1 MISQSSIKGHGMR
14 PSTETELSACRAIA
28 KAIIKKSDDN
38 GWRKL
43 SRDKVSELVANEVNL
58 QAMLTGIDSLWIK
71 STMMRIQDGRM

>member
-1 MISQSSIKGHGMR
+1 MKPQ
-14 PSTETELSACRAIA
+14 TETELSACRAVA

-43 SRDKVSELVANEVNL
+43 SRDKVSELVEKEVNL

>member
-1 MISQSSIKGHGMR
+1 MKPQ
-14 PSTETELSACRAIA
+14 TETELSACRAIA

-43 SRDKVSELVANEVNL
+43 SRNEVSELVAKEVNL

>member
-1 MISQSSIKGHGMR
+1 MKPQ
-14 PSTETELSACRAIA
+14 TETELSACRAVA
-28 KAIIKKSDDN
+28 KDIIKKSDDN

>member
-1 MISQSSIKGHGMR
+1 MKPQ
-14 PSTETELSACRAIA
+14 TEPELAACRAIA

-43 SRDKVSELVANEVNL
+43 SRDKVSELVGKEVNL

>member
-1 MISQSSIKGHGMR
+1 MISQSSIKGHDMR
-14 PSTETELSACRAIA
+14 PQTESELSACRAIA

>member
-1 MISQSSIKGHGMR
+1 MISQSSIKGHDMR
-14 PSTETELSACRAIA
+14 PRTESELAATRAIA
-28 KAIIKKSDDN
+28 KAIIQKSDDN

>member
-1 MISQSSIKGHGMR
+1 MKPQ
-14 PSTETELSACRAIA
+14 TESELIATRAVAKRILEKAKTE
-28 KAIIKKSDDN
+28 

-43 SRDKVSELVANEVNL
+43 SSDAVSELVAKEVNL

>member
-1 MISQSSIKGHGMR
+1 MR
-14 PSTETELSACRAIA
+14 PETELEFAATRAIA

>member
-1 MISQSSIKGHGMR
+1 MKQQ
-14 PSTETELSACRAIA
+14 TESELSACRAIA

-43 SRDKVSELVANEVNL
+43 SRNEVSELVAKEVNL
-58 QAMLTGIDSLWIK
+58 QAMLTGIDSLLIK

>member
-1 MISQSSIKGHGMR
+1 MKPQ
-14 PSTETELSACRAIA
+14 TETELSACRAIA

-43 SRDKVSELVANEVNL
+43 SRNEVSELVAKEVNL
-58 QAMLTGIDSLWIK
+58 QAMLTGIYSLWIK

>member
-1 MISQSSIKGHGMR
+1 MKPQ
-14 PSTETELSACRAIA
+14 TETELLACRAIA

>member
-1 MISQSSIKGHGMR
+1 MKPQIE
-14 PSTETELSACRAIA
+14 PELAACRAIA

-58 QAMLTGIDSLWIK
+58 QATLTGIDSLWIK
-71 STMMRIQDGRM
+71 STMMRIQDGSM

>member
-1 MISQSSIKGHGMR
+1 MKPQ
-14 PSTETELSACRAIA
+14 TETEISACRAIA

-43 SRDKVSELVANEVNL
+43 SRDKVSELVAKEVNL
-58 QAMLTGIDSLWIK
+58 HAMLTGIDSLWIK

>member
-1 MISQSSIKGHGMR
+1 MKPQ
-14 PSTETELSACRAIA
+14 TESELSACRAIA

-43 SRDKVSELVANEVNL
+43 SRNEVSELVAKEINL

>member
-1 MISQSSIKGHGMR
+1 MKPQ
-14 PSTETELSACRAIA
+14 TETELSVCRAIA

-43 SRDKVSELVANEVNL
+43 SRNEVSELVAKEVNL
-58 QAMLTGIDSLWIK
+58 QAMLTGIDGLWIK

>member
-1 MISQSSIKGHGMR
+1 MKPQ
-14 PSTETELSACRAIA
+14 TESELSACRAIA
-28 KAIIKKSDDN
+28 KSIIKKSDDN

-43 SRDKVSELVANEVNL
+43 SRDKVSELVAKEVNL

>member
-1 MISQSSIKGHGMR
+1 MKPQ
-14 PSTETELSACRAIA
+14 TETELSACRSVA

-43 SRDKVSELVANEVNL
+43 SRDKVSDLVAKEVNL

>member
-1 MISQSSIKGHGMR
+1 MKPQ
-14 PSTETELSACRAIA
+14 TETELSACRSVA

-43 SRDKVSELVANEVNL
+43 SRDKVSDLVAKEVNL

-71 STMMRIQDGRM
+71 STMMRIQDWRM